1 MVERCCGAR
10 AAGASWQL
18 EAQAA
23 RVRLRAGAA
32 GEPPAP
38 VVAHVALTLERS
50 VEGAPLRLRGA
61 VAVHGVTT
69 WFTVDLASGTVA
81 LRDARGGSWSG
92 RLEAAPEPV
101 RQLVTTVREQAPR
114 EPTRYWTELRVGGVR
129 LDRAASASEREE
141 TRELTVRVE
150 DPRLLERIRATRVA
164 LEWQAL
170 ALRVLAGR
178 AG

>member
-1 MVERCCGAR
+1 MVKRCCGAR

-81 LRDARGGSWSG
+81 LR
-92 RLEAAPEPV
+92 
-101 RQLVTTVREQAPR
+101 
-114 EPTRYWTELRVGGVR
+114 
-129 LDRAASASEREE
+129 
-141 TRELTVRVE
+141 
-150 DPRLLERIRATRVA
+150 
-164 LEWQAL
+164 
-170 ALRVLAGR
+170 VLAGR